1 MVNENEIAVKEK
13 EENERR
19 WKSKEGFDI
28 VNKRVNWNEHSKAP
42 HPATISELKIPKHL

>member
-19 WKSKEGFDI
+19 WKSKEGFDN
-28 VNKRVNWNEHSKAP
+28 VNKRLNWNEHSKAP
-42 HPATISELKIPKHL
+42 HYATVAELKIPYHV